1 MKILMINGTM
11 RKGSTYQ
18 VGKLAIEEI
27 MQEGDQLTEL
37 FLPKDMPE
45 FCRGCAAC
53 IRESETRCLDYLMY
67 MKRFTRMIDE
77 ADLLI
82 FTSPVYV
89 MHVSGAMKALLD
101 HYGYRCMIHRPEASM
116 FGKQAI
122 CIVTAAGGGIRS
134 ALKDIKD
141 SLLYWGVARIYTLGV
156 KVGTS
161 GFEHM
166 EQAAKDQ
173 VTENIRKLA
182 LKIHREPAAVK
193 PGLKTKILFY
203 IMRKVVRV
211 GNNPADQKYWEEKGW
226 LAKERPWKN
235 KTGQQVEE

>member
-156 KVGTS
+156 KRCV
-161 GFEHM
+161 
-166 EQAAKDQ
+166 
-173 VTENIRKLA
+173 
-182 LKIHREPAAVK
+182 
-193 PGLKTKILFY
+193 
-203 IMRKVVRV
+203 
-211 GNNPADQKYWEEKGW
+211 
-226 LAKERPWKN
+226 
-235 KTGQQVEE
+235 

>member
-89 MHVSGAMKALLD
+89 MHVSGAMK
-101 HYGYRCMIHRPEASM
+101 GS
-116 FGKQAI
+116 
-122 CIVTAAGGGIRS
+122 AGSLWIPVHDSPPGGIHVWQAGYLHR
-134 ALKDIKD
+134 
-141 SLLYWGVARIYTLGV
+141 YGCRRRH
-156 KVGTS
+156 KVC
-161 GFEHM
+161 
-166 EQAAKDQ
+166 A
-173 VTENIRKLA
+173 
-182 LKIHREPAAVK
+182 
-193 PGLKTKILFY
+193 
-203 IMRKVVRV
+203 
-211 GNNPADQKYWEEKGW
+211 
-226 LAKERPWKN
+226 
-235 KTGQQVEE
+235 

>member
-1 MKILMINGTM
+1 MNILMINGTM

-182 LKIHREPAAVK
+182 LKIHREPA
-193 PGLKTKILFY
+193 
-203 IMRKVVRV
+203 
-211 GNNPADQKYWEEKGW
+211 DQKYWEEKGW

>member
-1 MKILMINGTM
+1 MQKKRGEDKMNILMINGTM

-101 HYGYRCMIHRPEASM
+101 H
-116 FGKQAI
+116 
-122 CIVTAAGGGIRS
+122 
-134 ALKDIKD
+134 
-141 SLLYWGVARIYTLGV
+141 
-156 KVGTS
+156 
-161 GFEHM
+161 
-166 EQAAKDQ
+166 
-173 VTENIRKLA
+173 
-182 LKIHREPAAVK
+182 
-193 PGLKTKILFY
+193 
-203 IMRKVVRV
+203 
-211 GNNPADQKYWEEKGW
+211 
-226 LAKERPWKN
+226 
-235 KTGQQVEE
+235 

>member
-1 MKILMINGTM
+1 MNILMINGTM

-18 VGKLAIEEI
+18 IGKLAIERI

-45 FCRGCAAC
+45 FCRGCGLC

-77 ADLLI
+77 ADLLV

-116 FGKQAI
+116 FRKQAI
-122 CIVTAAGGGIRS
+122 CVATAAGGGLRS

-141 SLLYWGVARIYTLGV
+141 SLLYWGVARVHTLGV

-161 GFEHM
+161 GWENM
-166 EQAAKDQ
+166 DQAAKDQ
-173 VTENIRKLA
+173 VAENIGKLA
-182 LKIHREPAAVK
+182 AKIRREPTAVK

-203 IMRKVVRV
+203 IMRKAVRD
-211 GNNPADQKYWEEKGW
+211 GGIEADQKYWEEKGW
-226 LAKERPWKN
+226 LAKERPWK
-235 KTGQQVEE
+235 GQAGQ

>member
-1 MKILMINGTM
+1 MQKKRGEDKMKILMINGTM

-173 VTENIRKLA
+173 
-182 LKIHREPAAVK
+182 
-193 PGLKTKILFY
+193 GLKTKILFY
-203 IMRKVVRV
+203 IMRKVVRD
-211 GNNPADQKYWEEKGW
+211 GNNPADQKYWEENGW